1 MDELIKDSKVI
12 TPELHSLLKMY
23 VKSDDPLEDPNF
35 DAVAYLNEKFSD
47 EKSLEKLPGFIED
60 LENNLFNLD
69 EEIDNLVCERANYN
83 EEMKTYMNELNDDM
97 AKIIELINNIK
108 NNADISETTVKMIC
122 TDIKSLDNA
131 RNNIQTTVSSLKKY
145 L

>member
-1 MDELIKDSKVI
+1 MEELIKDSKVI

-47 EKSLEKLPGFIED
+47 EKSLDKLPGFIED
-60 LENNLFNLD
+60 LENSLFNLD
-69 EEIDNLVCERANYN
+69 EEIDNLVCERASYN
-83 EEMKTYMNELNDDM
+83 DEMKTYMNELNDDM
-97 AKIIELINNIK
+97 SKIIELISNIK